1 MAYALEINLNIT
13 LIEAIGWNYLIES
26 APGTLGIRD
35 KTPKLSLEMSSLP
48 RENSL
53 RIFRSRG
60 LSQLQHDLKK
70 NTEKPSGPG
79 AVSVLV
85 WARTSSSYWAVKE
98 SAISWFSA
106 FETL

>member
-1 MAYALEINLNIT
+1 
-13 LIEAIGWNYLIES
+13 
-26 APGTLGIRD
+26 
-35 KTPKLSLEMSSLP
+35 MSSLP

-70 NTEKPSGPG
+70 NIGKPSSPG
-79 AVSVLV
+79 AVFVLV

-98 SAISWFSA
+98 STVSRFSA